1 MDIELTGEGAGD
13 RFGSVV
19 NGAGDLNNDGYA
31 DLLIGAWGYS
41 GNTGKVYLYMYGMNG
56 TLFNDLT
63 ITGEATN
70 TFLGFSVSSAGDV
83 NGDGYSDVIVGAFGY
98 SSYTGRAYIYYG
110 GSSMNNASDVTFTG
124 EAVSNYFGYSVSLA
138 GDVNGDGYSD
148 VIIGASTYSSN
159 TGRAYIFY
167 GGSSMNNAAD
177 VTFTGEAVSNYFGC
191 SVSSAGD
198 INGDGYS
205 DVIIGANTY
214 SSNTGRAYI
223 YYGGSSMNNAAD
235 VTFTGEDVSNY
246 FGCSVSLAGD
256 VNGDGFSDVIVGAFG
271 YSMNTG
277 RAYIFYGG
285 FSMNNIADI
294 IVTGESVN
302 DYGRSVSSAGDVNGD
317 GLSDIIFGAYNYNT
331 GTGRSYVYFSSFP
344 NVHPNIVSVKD
355 VPLDQGGYVNLKW
368 AKSAYDQQ
376 VSGQVTNYVIERSL
390 PPGYSGF
397 NWVSVGTVPATNVPI
412 YNYEARTSYDSSI
425 SANGVFFFR
434 VTAYTNNP
442 GEYWRSNMLSGYSRD
457 NLAPLPPVN
466 LAASLVLNSANLTWN
481 ANTESDLR
489 QYIIYRDGV
498 QTGISTT
505 LSFTDN
511 TILPDSSYTYRIA
524 AEDIHGN
531 IGPQSNSALITYT
544 VSTINIKVIPEGFYN
559 SSTGMLNMSDTAKA
573 YLHSSASPYFVID
586 SAVKI
591 IDPVTFTGSFRFLNA
606 SSGTYYIVI
615 SHRNT
620 IETWSKTGGEVFT
633 SGTTMNYDFTSSSSQ
648 AYGSNMIQIDASPV
662 RFGIYSGDVNQD
674 GTIDASDMSGVDNAA
689 YNSLS
694 GYVRTDVTGDNFVD
708 AADQSIVDNNAFNSV
723 STVRP

>member
-1 MDIELTGEGAGD
+1 
-13 RFGSVV
+13 
-19 NGAGDLNNDGYA
+19 
-31 DLLIGAWGYS
+31 
-41 GNTGKVYLYMYGMNG
+41 
-56 TLFNDLT
+56 
-63 ITGEATN
+63 
-70 TFLGFSVSSAGDV
+70 
-83 NGDGYSDVIVGAFGY
+83 
-98 SSYTGRAYIYYG
+98 
-110 GSSMNNASDVTFTG
+110 
-124 EAVSNYFGYSVSLA
+124 
-138 GDVNGDGYSD
+138 
-148 VIIGASTYSSN
+148 
-159 TGRAYIFY
+159 
-167 GGSSMNNAAD
+167 
-177 VTFTGEAVSNYFGC
+177 
-191 SVSSAGD
+191 
-198 INGDGYS
+198 
-205 DVIIGANTY
+205 
-214 SSNTGRAYI
+214 
-223 YYGGSSMNNAAD
+223 
-235 VTFTGEDVSNY
+235 
-246 FGCSVSLAGD
+246 
-256 VNGDGFSDVIVGAFG
+256 
-271 YSMNTG
+271 
-277 RAYIFYGG
+277 
-285 FSMNNIADI
+285 
-294 IVTGESVN
+294 
-302 DYGRSVSSAGDVNGD
+302 
-317 GLSDIIFGAYNYNT
+317 
-331 GTGRSYVYFSSFP
+331 
-344 NVHPNIVSVKD
+344 
-355 VPLDQGGYVNLKW
+355 
-368 AKSAYDQQ
+368 
-376 VSGQVTNYVIERSL
+376 
-390 PPGYSGF
+390 
-397 NWVSVGTVPATNVPI
+397 
-412 YNYEARTSYDSSI
+412 
-425 SANGVFFFR
+425 
-434 VTAYTNNP
+434 
-442 GEYWRSNMLSGYSRD
+442 
-457 NLAPLPPVN
+457 
-466 LAASLVLNSANLTWN
+466 
-481 ANTESDLR
+481 
-489 QYIIYRDGV
+489 V